1 VRVVVAAIFPT
12 DVKRNELDSIDKIV
26 VVLDLVLV
34 LVLVVP
40 VRMVVRLPYV
50 LFCV

>member
-1 VRVVVAAIFPT
+1 VRVVATIFPT
-12 DVKRNELDSIDKIV
+12 AVKRNELDSIDKIV

-34 LVLVVP
+34 LVVP
-40 VRMVVRLPYV
+40 VRMVVRITFYA